1 MLRRVGSAM
10 VTAVAVFAVSTAVLS
25 SPAAADT
32 VADEQGFVARI
43 NQLRSSKGLGSLSV
57 DGELTAIGR
66 QWAAQ
71 MSSAGAISHNPN
83 FSKQVQAD
91 WAKLGENVG
100 VGNTVDSLM
109 TAFINSPGHFAN
121 LVDPAFTHIGVGVV
135 RGGDGRMYT
144 SHQFMKLRS
153 GAGTPAAPAPT
164 VTKPPTTAAPK
175 VASAPKPAAT
185 KATAPAAPTAKPT
198 ASTSATPGRKSLPA
212 AVKLMTPRLKHS
224 LDQLRDLDPAA

>member
-1 MLRRVGSAM
+1 M
-10 VTAVAVFAVSTAVLS
+10 VTAVAVFAVATAVFA
-25 SPAAADT
+25 SPASGDT
-32 VADEQGFVARI
+32 VTDERGFVDRI
-43 NQLRSSKGLGSLSV
+43 NQLRANKGLGALSV

-66 QWAAQ
+66 QWAGH
-71 MSSAGAISHNPN
+71 MSAAGSISHNPN
-83 FSKQVQAD
+83 FAAQVQAD

-109 TAFINSPGHFAN
+109 NAFINSPGHYAN

-153 GAGTPAAPAPT
+153 GAGTTSAPTPAVTKAPTTTAPKAAP
-164 VTKPPTTAAPK
+164 
-175 VASAPKPAAT
+175 APKPAAV
-185 KATAPAAPTAKPT
+185 KPAKPAAPKAPAA
-198 ASTSATPGRKSLPA
+198 TSAGPTLKSAPA
-212 AVKLMTPRLKHS
+212 AVKVMTPRLKHS